1 MHRPTRPSVSLLD
14 PYTGSEPL
22 PLYTTTVTV
31 TGGEAAHG
39 RSSGRARSTTGELDV
54 SLRLPVELGGAGG
67 GTNPEQLFAAGFAAC
82 FHGALTLVAMK
93 RRIRLPSD
101 LAIAASATFQRDP
114 ADGLFA
120 IALDIEVGMPGVDA
134 EAARELVAE
143 TEAIC
148 PYAKMARD
156 GIQHVVRVTG
166 TV

>member
-1 MHRPTRPSVSLLD
+1 MHRPTRPSISLLD
-14 PYTGSEPL
+14 PYIGREPL

-82 FHGALTLVAMK
+82 FHGALALVAMK
-93 RRIRLPSD
+93 RRIRLPDD
-101 LAIAASATFQRDP
+101 LAISARATFQRDP

-120 IALDIEVGMPGVDA
+120 LALDLEVSMPGVATADA
-134 EAARELVAE
+134 RALVAD

-148 PYAKMARD
+148 PYAKMARG
-156 GIQHVVRVTG
+156 GIQHAVRVTG
-166 TV
+166 VV